1 MLLKIKGNYE
11 HDFTAEINLDEFLPA
26 TAERMNKLITLFV
39 DVSTDP
45 EAAAET
51 VYNYISGKICELKE
65 ERNGMFPE
73 DPIDKKKISKINAE
87 LKRYISNINALLK
100 KYDFPELEADE
111 AEIKMH
117 AAKVYSR
124 QKGNTAVEYNGLTF
138 EKGGLT
144 FDAYK
149 KQCGKNSFYI
159 IMLHGTGLQVATAS
173 RKSDI
178 ITEVTPKI
186 LKIINDQRDHLQKEI
201 NNFKEMMISAG
212 YITEQRA
219 ENISNNN
226 NNEKQEVE
234 NMSDYAF
241 TETTLTC
248 KGKGFPCEYNI
259 SDTGAVLAFV
269 IIGEKS
275 NGRKEK
281 QKIVFNPEHSDY
293 PAALEAAK
301 KASGTPEEKQELATA
316 AAFGDIPDTNT
327 GEQIAENAADL
338 IAESENAA
346 ALEQEEKNESEADV
360 SETTL
365 EEKEKE
371 IAQDPKQARG
381 PVPEKTFI
389 GETIQGNGWKIL
401 FDGALQRT
409 RIIFEADPLDAAR
422 AALDAAGFY
431 YSSNMNSWNKK
442 LTFKAYRAAKTLSE
456 ELNRIYAA

>member
-1 MLLKIKGNYE
+1 MSKYEKINYCTIGRYPNGRKYGIATKLEVAGYSVDGVEGIAICKRGGWWYVDHVSTGLGVVTVGCKTRDAALKQYIDNFQEKVEGMKDSLRKVVETFENAPLE
-11 HDFTAEINLDEFLPA
+11 SEVEKWESVNFCTVNNHRFDKVSTAAHNA
-26 TAERMNKLITLFV
+26 GLITMKA
-39 DVSTDP
+39 DDAAYIDGGNINIIGNC
-45 EAAAET
+45 EALKPIKEMIAAYEKMDT
-51 VYNYISGKICELKE
+51 EL
-65 ERNGMFPE
+65 
-73 DPIDKKKISKINAE
+73 AE
-87 LKRYISNINALLK
+87 NISNN
-100 KYDFPELEADE
+100 DSAD
-111 AEIKMH
+111 
-117 AAKVYSR
+117 
-124 QKGNTAVEYNGLTF
+124 
-138 EKGGLT
+138 
-144 FDAYK
+144 
-149 KQCGKNSFYI
+149 
-159 IMLHGTGLQVATAS
+159 
-173 RKSDI
+173 
-178 ITEVTPKI
+178 TE
-186 LKIINDQRDHLQKEI
+186 
-201 NNFKEMMISAG
+201 
-212 YITEQRA
+212 RA
-219 ENISNNN
+219 ENISNKNS
-226 NNEKQEVE
+226 NEKQEVE

-248 KGKGFPCEYNI
+248 KGKEFPCEYNI

-281 QKIVFNPEHSDY
+281 QKIVFSPEHSDY

-316 AAFGDIPDTNT
+316 AAFVDIPVIDTNT